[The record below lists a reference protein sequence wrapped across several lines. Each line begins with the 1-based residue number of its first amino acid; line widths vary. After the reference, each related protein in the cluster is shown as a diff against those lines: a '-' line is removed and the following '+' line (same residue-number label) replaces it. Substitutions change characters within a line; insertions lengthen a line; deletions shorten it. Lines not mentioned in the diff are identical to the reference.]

1 MLGSTLSLNS
11 TPLTLPIWKRNTL
24 GRLFIYSKASI
35 FSYLLTLQIR
45 RDLARG
51 EFVCNENTAAL
62 LVSYIVQSDCG
73 DYSPDDYPDHTYLS
87 VRCFVPNQTA
97 QFQMK
102 VMENHKKLIGMTPG
116 EADLALL
123 ETARRCDFYGIKLHP
138 AKDIEGTEVNLA
150 VAHMGIKVFHQLQ
163 CVSVFS
169 WAKIRKLSFK
179 RRRLMIKLHPE
190 SYVSAERIL

>member
-1 MLGSTLSLNS
+1 MLDSTSSSSS
-11 TPLTLPIWKRNTL
+11 TPLIRQTWRKNTL
-24 GRLFIYSKASI
+24 GRDHPYFLNLI
-35 FSYLLTLQIR
+35 FRYLLALQIR

-51 EFVCNENTAAL
+51 ELVCNENTAAL
-62 LVSYIVQSDCG
+62 LVSYVVQSDCG

-97 QFQMK
+97 QFQIK
-102 VMENHKKLIGMTPG
+102 VMENHKKLIGMSPG

-150 VAHMGIKVFHQLQ
+150 VANMGIKVFHQLQ

-190 SYVSAERIL
+190 SYVSAF